1 MNFSQ
6 LPSVTCY
13 FPLRK
18 LYHNEHFKYS
28 IDEMI
33 WSTYLILFFY
43 EWLNSQAA
51 DLQHFLLRQTNKVP
65 VNNYVK
71 TRIAENI
78 DKEFL
83 TDTENFNSEKHMPE
97 IHALIQISMLL
108 TDFGILSLFDQ
119 ISHLSLG

>member
-1 MNFSQ
+1 M
-6 LPSVTCY
+6 
-13 FPLRK
+13 
-18 LYHNEHFKYS
+18 
-28 IDEMI
+28 
-33 WSTYLILFFY
+33 
-43 EWLNSQAA
+43 
-51 DLQHFLLRQTNKVP
+51 
-65 VNNYVK
+65 K

-119 ISHLSLG
+119 ISHLSLGEVGLSKNNLRISKTTL